1 MGTTTLLKWKLR
13 KGSLWRTKFTPHLTR
28 WEYGMTWRRGVRSM
42 VAFYLQPPTQEIIAF
57 PTQGTRAVGHFGNSL
72 FLRNTL
78 GIPSKAR
85 FVGRSA
91 FLTGGRDARGLYKS
105 HRPQR
110 PHCFILRFGIW
121 NSTGPVTPIWRQC
134 EAASGSGDEQGSFRT
149 CKACATAWTIIFFTC
164 SHEEVKTKLS
174 VAAHISCGKPNLLVE
189 VVSLLAHS
197 FIRDDGF
204 DPLSK
209 LPEMMVLIHY
219 LSYSVGK
226 GLQSFPIATRA
237 RLMI

>member
-121 NSTGPVTPIWRQC
+121 NSTGPVTPIWRYAVC
-134 EAASGSGDEQGSFRT
+134 LLFFCNKLIFLIFAFFGLEGHIFYLL
-149 CKACATAWTIIFFTC
+149 FFTPLFWFTSQHLDWKMDMYTFDLFFWVC
-164 SHEEVKTKLS
+164 
-174 VAAHISCGKPNLLVE
+174 IFLLFF
-189 VVSLLAHS
+189 LFQFCCFLHQT
-197 FIRDDGF
+197 F
-204 DPLSK
+204 
-209 LPEMMVLIHY
+209 
-219 LSYSVGK
+219 
-226 GLQSFPIATRA
+226 
-237 RLMI
+237 

>member
-1 MGTTTLLKWKLR
+1 MRKIYPSQIICDNEPSYCTFSSAHDSSSPLLSR
-13 KGSLWRTKFTPHLTR
+13 
-28 WEYGMTWRRGVRSM
+28 
-42 VAFYLQPPTQEIIAF
+42 
-57 PTQGTRAVGHFGNSL
+57 
-72 FLRNTL
+72 
-78 GIPSKAR
+78 
-85 FVGRSA
+85 
-91 FLTGGRDARGLYKS
+91 
-105 HRPQR
+105 
-110 PHCFILRFGIW
+110 
-121 NSTGPVTPIWRQC
+121 RQC

-149 CKACATAWTIIFFTC
+149 CKACATAWTVIFFTC